1 MKRPI
6 ATLEEFYAH
15 AIAIEREA
23 MERYREF
30 QAWFADRGEEILAG
44 LCANIGRMEED
55 HYRALVEDS
64 RALALPAIAA
74 DGYLWL
80 EAGPPEAPAREL
92 FYRVA
97 EPRHL
102 LEVALA
108 GERNALAFFQWV
120 ARTAPDEKARAAA
133 VEMAQDE
140 EVHVRC
146 VRNALEYHVSSRIV
160 DWDEVFEAG
169 AGPGNLSGGT

>member
-30 QAWFADRGEEILAG
+30 QAWFADRSDEILAG
-44 LCANIGRMEED
+44 LCANIGRMEEK
-55 HYRALVEDS
+55 HYRALTEAS
-64 RALALPAIAA
+64 RSLALPAIAA
-74 DGYLWL
+74 REYLWL
-80 EAGPPEAPAREL
+80 EAGSPEAPAREL

-102 LEVALA
+102 LEIALE

-120 ARTAPDEKARAAA
+120 ARSAPDKAVRAAA
-133 VEMAQDE
+133 AEMARDE

-146 VRNALEYHVSSRIV
+146 VRNALEYHVASRIV
-160 DWDEVFEAG
+160 DWDEVFDAG
-169 AGPGNLSGGT
+169 AGPGSLSGGA